1 MRKSPIAELCL
12 LIDLVQAGLLSN
24 HSGNIAAPVHY
35 MQNSDIV
42 SIDPV
47 DDDIAAR
54 CHTAQALAE
63 IVAAT
68 AESRMLGELEKRVG
82 DGFDYTVG
90 NLQPAAL
97 GSDVGPDIVEIGSNF
112 PTDQKGH

>member
-1 MRKSPIAELCL
+1 M
-12 LIDLVQAGLLSN
+12 
-24 HSGNIAAPVHY
+24 HY

-68 AESRMLGELEKRVG
+68 AESRMLGEGE
-82 DGFDYTVG
+82 TCW
-90 NLQPAAL
+90 
-97 GSDVGPDIVEIGSNF
+97 
-112 PTDQKGH
+112 